1 MPINSEMIDALLQ
14 DYAKPDDVL
23 AQNGLLKQLTTA
35 LLERARTAESRPRF
49 AGFDDR
55 IVSMFVR
62 GADTAGIRKRLN
74 IACGVDVSLELIAD
88 VIGALAGKLQ
98 AWQNRT
104 LESVY
109 PIVFLD
115 TLHIRVKRP
124 DGVEALT
131 IYVPVGIDL
140 DGRRE
145 VLGFWAGDDQ
155 GAGLWLDD
163 LRRLRERGV
172 NDILLVCADKL
183 AGLGEA
189 LQTAYP
195 QAQLHLHILHM
206 IQASLGYVGRQ
217 DCRRVE
223 LDLRPIYQAATP
235 AQATAGLA
243 DFSVKWGASHGAVL
257 KLWEENWERV
267 LSFCALPEEV
277 RRVLSSTNALQALNR
292 HFRQALKRHSSFPD
306 GGEPLTLLYAATLT
320 GPRDWE
326 YAQNWRN
333 ALNRFEVKWGDRIK
347 SALAPQTAQSGPPEL
362 ALVSSASADCPPPPV
377 H

>member
-1 MPINSEMIDALLQ
+1 MPINSEMIDELLQ

-23 AQNGLLKQLTTA
+23 AQNGLLKQLTRE
-35 LLERARTAESRPRF
+35 LHERARTAESRPRF
-49 AGFDDR
+49 AVFDDI

-62 GADTAGIRKRLN
+62 GADSAGIRKRLN

-88 VIGALAGKLQ
+88 VIGALAAKLQ
-98 AWQNRT
+98 AWQNRK

-124 DGVEALT
+124 DGVEAVT

-172 NDILLVCADKL
+172 NDILVVCAEKL
-183 AGLGEA
+183 TGLGEA
-189 LQTAYP
+189 LQTVYP
-195 QAQLHLHILHM
+195 QAHLHLHILHM

-267 LSFCALPEEV
+267 VSFFALPPEV
-277 RRVLSSTNALQALNR
+277 RRVLSTPNALQALNR

-306 GGEPLTLLYAATLT
+306 CGEPLTLRYAATLT
-320 GPRDWE
+320 EPT
-326 YAQNWRN
+326 
-333 ALNRFEVKWGDRIK
+333 DR
-347 SALAPQTAQSGPPEL
+347 E
-362 ALVSSASADCPPPPV
+362 
-377 H
+377 